1 MILSM
6 LCNDPPG
13 LVFFLSTSVYFYL
26 IKDQRYEE
34 YSKAK
39 EKESETKFLGKS
51 V

>member
-1 MILSM
+1 M
-6 LCNDPPG
+6 LTCNDPPA

-26 IKDQRYEE
+26 IKDQRYER
-34 YSKAK
+34 YSKEK